1 MRYFFSTGE
10 ASGEVSATLLAG
22 AIAAVDPQAQF
33 EGIGSERMRAMGFR
47 LWNDTR
53 GWSTMGIFEA
63 LRSVPKLWLIMWRN
77 ALRLRAKPPDL
88 IVLVDFGA
96 VHLRLAKTLR
106 AIGYRRPILYFFPPG
121 AWLDKGKQAKAV
133 ADVSIPLV
141 AFEHQRDFYRDAGL
155 RVHFF
160 GHPLPPSYALRPARS
175 APPPDGGTI
184 AILPGSRE
192 GELKRHLPVLLGA
205 YAELRARRPNL
216 RAVVGA
222 ADTAAE
228 KTIREELLLR
238 NVPGIAVVRTAAAAI
253 ADADAA
259 WIASG
264 TAVLEAALLGVP
276 SIALYILSEA
286 QASIARR
293 IYSGP
298 YITIP
303 NLVLKKRVVPEMLQ
317 EEATSSRL
325 AAEMQTLLLNPR
337 AQYEQLLD
345 LRTALGPDDA
355 LEQCARFAVS
365 LAAS

>member
-22 AIAAVDPQAQF
+22 AIAAIDAQAQF

-77 ALRLRAKPPDL
+77 ALRLRANPPDL

-121 AWLDKGKQAKAV
+121 AWLDKLKQAKAA
-133 ADVSIPLV
+133 ADLSIPLV
-141 AFEHQRDFYRDAGL
+141 AFEHQRDFYRAQGL
-155 RVHFF
+155 PVHFF
-160 GHPLPPSYALRPARS
+160 GHPLPPSYAMRPAR
-175 APPPDGGTI
+175 ATPPPDGGTI
-184 AILPGSRE
+184 AILPGSRA
-192 GELKRHLPVLLGA
+192 GELKRHLPVLLEA

-216 RAVVGA
+216 RAFAGA
-222 ADTAAE
+222 ADTATENA
-228 KTIREELLLR
+228 IREELRQR
-238 NVPGIAVVRTAAAAI
+238 NLPEITIRRTAAAAI

-264 TAVLEAALLGVP
+264 TAVLEAALSGVP
-276 SIALYILSEA
+276 SIALYILSDA
-286 QASIARR
+286 QARIARR

-303 NLVLKKRVVPEMLQ
+303 NLALKKRVVPEILQ
-317 EEATSSRL
+317 EAATPARL
-325 AAEMQTLLLNPR
+325 ASEMETVLRNPQ

-345 LRTALGPDDA
+345 LRHALGPEDA
-355 LEQCARFAVS
+355 LQQCARFAVS
-365 LAAS
+365 LAGS